1 MQRFSENPLMLIMNP
16 ESKVAHDQKKLPY
29 FLYDYDNFEGK
40 FVPMD
45 FKLA

>member
-1 MQRFSENPLMLIMNP
+1 MLIMNP